1 MAATTISYAPG
12 DGGFQ
17 TARATMDANA
27 ANVREIKIPVLFRRV
42 SLFFLDSGGTA
53 AAAKV
58 SHTGTDGSAMGAA
71 YMTVAA
77 GTYFTVPPALGR
89 SQTTEITT
97 YRSIYVSGLA
107 AGICEVAMSTAA
119 EDGT

>member
-1 MAATTISYAPG
+1 MAATTITYGPG

-17 TARATMDANA
+17 TARATMDADA

-58 SHTGTDGSAMGAA
+58 SHTGTDGSAMGSA
-71 YMTVAA
+71 YMSVAA
-77 GTYFTVPPALGR
+77 GTYYTIPPALGR
-89 SQTTEITT
+89 SQTTATTT

>member
-1 MAATTISYAPG
+1 MAATTITYGPG
-12 DGGFQ
+12 DGGLQF
-17 TARATMDANA
+17 ARATMDANA

-58 SHTGTDGSAMGAA
+58 SHTGTDGSAMGSA
-71 YMTVAA
+71 YMSVAA

-89 SQTTEITT
+89 SQSAETTS
-97 YRSIYVSGLA
+97 YRSVYVSGLA